1 MKKLF
6 VSVPMKGRTEE
17 EIKASVAKM
26 KNIAE
31 AYEGEELEL
40 IDSLVEENPP
50 ADCNVSVWY
59 LGKAIEK
66 LAMADIFIGIRETT
80 GWAGCQIEADTAQA
94 YNIKRYFVDTDI
106 IVDYKVMVARAFQ
119 NATYNTNDDLRSAQ
133 TR

>member
-17 EIKASVAKM
+17 EIKCSITKM
-26 KNIAE
+26 HRIAE

-40 IDSLVEENPP
+40 IDSWVEEAPP
-50 ADCNVSVWY
+50 ADCNKSAWY
-59 LGKAIEK
+59 LGKSIEK

-106 IVDYKVMVARAFQ
+106 IVDYKAMVARAFQ
-119 NATYNTNDDLRSAQ
+119 NATYNTIN
-133 TR
+133 

>member
-6 VSVPMKGRTEE
+6 ISVPMKGRTEE
-17 EIKASVAKM
+17 EIKHSITKM
-26 KNIAE
+26 HRIAE

-40 IDSLVEENPP
+40 IDSWVEEAPP
-50 ADCNVSVWY
+50 ADCNKSAWY
-59 LGKAIEK
+59 LGKSIEK

-106 IVDYKVMVARAFQ
+106 IVDYKAMVARAFQ
-119 NATYNTNDDLRSAQ
+119 AVTYNTINDERNN
-133 TR
+133 T

>member
-40 IDSLVEENPP
+40 IDSWVEENPP

-59 LGKAIEK
+59 LGKSIEK
-66 LAMADIFIGIRETT
+66 LAEADVFIGISDT
-80 GWAGCQIEADTAQA
+80 GGWPGCQVEAEAAQL
-94 YNIKRYFVDTDI
+94 YGIKSYRVDTSTILDYEVMAERLL
-106 IVDYKVMVARAFQ
+106 VDFMK
-119 NATYNTNDDLRSAQ
+119 
-133 TR
+133 

>member
-6 VSVPMKGRTEE
+6 ISVPMKGRTEE
-17 EIKASVAKM
+17 EIKYSITKM
-26 KNIAE
+26 HRIAE

-40 IDSLVEENPP
+40 IDSWVEEAPP
-50 ADCNVSVWY
+50 ADCNKSAWY
-59 LGKAIEK
+59 LGKSIEK

-106 IVDYKVMVARAFQ
+106 IVDYKAMVARAFQ
-119 NATYNTNDDLRSAQ
+119 AVTYNTINDERNN
-133 TR
+133 T